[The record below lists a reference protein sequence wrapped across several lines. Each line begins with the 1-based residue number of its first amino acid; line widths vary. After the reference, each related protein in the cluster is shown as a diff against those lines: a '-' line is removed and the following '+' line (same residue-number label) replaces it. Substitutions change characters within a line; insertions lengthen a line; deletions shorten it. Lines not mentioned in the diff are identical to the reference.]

1 MIYDLQKASV
11 LKRIAAG
18 IFDLILTTVIAVGII
33 ALLSVIF
40 KYDSMNAELNSYY
53 DSYAL
58 EFGIDFRKVT
68 QDIYE
73 KYTEAEKL
81 HYDTVYKKLCED
93 LGFLKVYN
101 LIINITILMTTFG
114 VLIGTLI
121 IEFVVPLILKN
132 GQTLGKKCFG
142 ICLMH
147 QNGVKIKTMPLLV
160 RALLGKF
167 TIELMIPI
175 YVGISFVFGSISI
188 LQIFIILVLVVV
200 QVVMIIT
207 NKYNALIHDAMSFTV
222 VVDKESQ
229 MIFDTEDDLIKYKEQ
244 KAQEQLEETKTF

>member
-18 IFDLILTTVIAVGII
+18 IFDLILTIVIAVGIV
-33 ALLSVIF
+33 ALLSVLF
-40 KYDSMNAELNSYY
+40 KYDSMSTELNSYY
-53 DSYAL
+53 DSYA
-58 EFGIDFRKVT
+58 EQYGIDFRKIN
-68 QDIYE
+68 QEIYE

-81 HYDTVYKKLCED
+81 HYDQTYELLSKDE
-93 LGFLKVYN
+93 GFMKVYS
-101 LIINITILMTTFG
+101 LIVNVTILMTTFG
-114 VLIGTLI
+114 VLFGVLI
-121 IEFVVPLILKN
+121 IEFVIPLILKN

-142 ICLMH
+142 ICVMH

-175 YVGISFVFGSISI
+175 YIGIMFIFGSISI
-188 LQIFIILVLVVV
+188 LQIFILLALVIA
-200 QVVMIIT
+200 QITMIIT
-207 NKYNALIHDAMSFTV
+207 NRYNALIHDAMSFTV

-229 MIFDTEDDLIKYKEQ
+229 MIFETEDDLIRYKEE
-244 KAQEQLEETKTF
+244 KAQEQLENTKTF